1 MGENPGLM
9 PGEEVQAMSEYVL
22 EMEGITKIYP
32 NGFVANQDVDLFVK
46 KGEIHALVGENGAG
60 KSTLMKVLFGA
71 EKPEQG
77 KIRLRGKEV
86 NFNNPIE
93 AIKAG
98 VGMVY
103 QHFMLVNELTVAENV
118 VLGLEPTKFGLID
131 FKEAER
137 KTREISRKYNLGV
150 DPEAR
155 VMDLSIG
162 QKQKVE
168 ILKSL
173 YRNAEVLILD
183 EPTAVLTPQ
192 ETRELFVQLKQMKET
207 GLTVIFISHKLKEIV
222 ELCDRLTVLRKG
234 RSVAS
239 ADVHGIT
246 EREISNLMI
255 GKEVKLGVEKKQA
268 QPGKTCLQVKDLVVC
283 NDEGKNAVDGVSFRI
298 RGGEILGVAGVEGN
312 GQSELAMAV
321 SGLTQYA
328 AGEIRIM
335 DTDIRRKKVRKIRQ
349 LGFSHIPEDRM
360 VHGVAVNASIYDNL
374 ISDRFYQPE
383 YSGKSG
389 LLKGSYIK
397 DSGNTLIKDY
407 LVKCDSGND
416 NVSSLSGGNMQKV
429 VVARECSSSPKVL
442 LANQPTRGIDVL
454 AADFVRHKLV
464 ELRDA
469 GAAILL
475 ISADLDEVLEVSD
488 SIIVMHNGKIAAY
501 LPDAGSATSEELGM
515 YMLGL
520 KHQTPEEVGGAAGE

>member
-1 MGENPGLM
+1 
-9 PGEEVQAMSEYVL
+9 MSEYVL
-22 EMEGITKIYP
+22 SMEKITKIYP
-32 NGFVANQDVDLFVK
+32 NGFIANQDIDFSVK

-77 KIRLRGKEV
+77 TIRLHGQEV
-86 NFNNPIE
+86 NFKTPIE

-98 VGMVY
+98 NGMVY
-103 QHFMLVNELTVAENV
+103 QHYKQVDELTVAENV
-118 VLGLEPTKFGLID
+118 VLGMEPTKHGLTDI
-131 FKEAER
+131 KEAQR
-137 KTREISRKYNLGV
+137 KTLEISQKYNLGV
-150 DPEAR
+150 DPTAR

-173 YRNAEVLILD
+173 YRNAEILILD

-192 ETRELFVQLKQMKET
+192 ETRELFVQLRQMKEM

-239 ADVHGIT
+239 ADVQGIT
-246 EREISNLMI
+246 EMEISNLMI
-255 GKEVKLGVEKKQA
+255 GKEVSLGVEKKQA
-268 QPGKTCLQVKDLVVC
+268 VPGEAYLQVRNLVVK
-283 NDEGKNAVDGVSFRI
+283 NDEGKSAVDGISFRV
-298 RGGEILGVAGVEGN
+298 RSGEILGIAGVEGN
-312 GQSELAMAV
+312 GQSELAMAI
-321 SGLTQYA
+321 SGLTRFA
-328 AGEIRIM
+328 AGSIHVMGQSIQHKNVRAIRE
-335 DTDIRRKKVRKIRQ
+335 

-360 VHGVAVNASIYDNL
+360 VHGVSLTSSLYDNL
-374 ISDRFYQPE
+374 ISDRYYQKD
-383 YSGKSG
+383 YTRKSG
-389 LLKGSYIK
+389 LLKSRYIK
-397 DSGNTLIKDY
+397 STGDKLIEDY
-407 LVKCDSGND
+407 MVTCDAGSED
-416 NVSSLSGGNMQKV
+416 AASLSGGNMQKV
-429 VVARECSSSPKVL
+429 VVARECSSNPNVL

-454 AADFVRHKLV
+454 AAHFVRDKLV
-464 ELRDA
+464 ELRDH

-501 LPDAGSATSEELGM
+501 FADAAKVTSEELGA
-515 YMLGL
+515 YMLGIE
-520 KHQTPEEVGGAAGE
+520 HQTPEEVGVVAGA

>member
-1 MGENPGLM
+1 
-9 PGEEVQAMSEYVL
+9 MSEYVL
-22 EMEGITKIYP
+22 EMDGITKIYP
-32 NGFVANQDVDLFVK
+32 NGFVANENVNLFIK

-77 KIRLRGKEV
+77 VIRLRDEEV
-86 NFNNPIE
+86 NFNSPIE

-98 VGMVY
+98 IGMVY
-103 QHFMLVNELTVAENV
+103 QHFMLVDSLTVAENV
-118 VLGLEPTKFGLID
+118 VLGMEPTRHGLID
-131 FKEAER
+131 YKEAQR
-137 KTREISRKYNLGV
+137 KTLEISQKYNLGV
-150 DPEAR
+150 DPNAR
-155 VMDLSIG
+155 VMDLPIG

-173 YRNAEVLILD
+173 YRNAEILILD

-192 ETRELFVQLKQMKET
+192 ETRELFAQLKQMKDS

-234 RSVAS
+234 KSVAS
-239 ADVHGIT
+239 AEVKGIT

-255 GKEVKLGVEKKQA
+255 GKEVELGVEKQEAK
-268 QPGKTCLQVKDLVVC
+268 PGKTYLRVENLIVR
-283 NDEGKNAVDGVSFRI
+283 NEEGKNAVDGVSFRV
-298 RGGEILGVAGVEGN
+298 RSGEILGVAGVEGN
-312 GQSELAMAV
+312 GQSELAMAI
-321 SGLTQYA
+321 SGLTRYA
-328 AGEIRIM
+328 QGDITVM
-335 DTDIRRKKVRKIRQ
+335 DRNIGGKKVRAIRE

-360 VHGVAVNASIYDNL
+360 VHGVALNASIYNNL
-374 ISDRFYQPE
+374 IADRYYRPE
-383 YSGKSG
+383 FSGKLG
-389 LLKGSYIK
+389 LLKERYIRRVGEK
-397 DSGNTLIKDY
+397 LIMDY
-407 LVKCDSGND
+407 LVKCDNGND
-416 NVSSLSGGNMQKV
+416 NISSLSGGNVQKV
-429 VVARECSSSPKVL
+429 VVARECSSNPNVL

-464 ELRDA
+464 ELRDH

-488 SIIVMHNGKIAAY
+488 SIIVMHSGKIAAY
-501 LPDAGSATSEELGM
+501 IEDAKSVTSEELGE

-520 KHQTPEEVGGAAGE
+520 KHQCPEEVGVVAGE